1 MSDMAELM
9 SRLSSMKD
17 SDGGGGSGG
26 GGRAEG
32 FHPGSEGSGEAIHN
46 FSFVSSDGQSFGMD
60 DKIKGLSDIFSPSV
74 SLTNLLEM
82 SGKIEDITFDSI
94 EKFMPIAI
102 KSKLAVTSQKNFLL
116 GSLQPPHMGVG
127 GIKSALGK
135 RGGDGQ
141 EH

>member
-17 SDGGGGSGG
+17 SDDGGSGG

-46 FSFVSSDGQSFGMD
+46 FSFISSDGQSFGMD

-82 SGKIEDITFDSI
+82 SGKIEDITFDFI
-94 EKFMPIAI
+94 VFPI
-102 KSKLAVTSQKNFLL
+102 N
-116 GSLQPPHMGVG
+116 
-127 GIKSALGK
+127 
-135 RGGDGQ
+135 
-141 EH
+141 